1 MSELSG
7 RLWAIDEWGVVP
19 DIMVLGK
26 GMSGAIYPISAT
38 CFRPQLQAFFDSD
51 PFIHISTY
59 GGADLGCVA
68 CLAMLDQITE
78 PGFLEHVQEMGDR
91 FADGFD
97 RLQQKHPAIL
107 TGVRQRGLMIGLEMA
122 SDACGPLMT
131 RAMGE
136 HGVIAIF
143 SHLRPSSLQIMPPLI
158 IEAAEVDEVLDALDA
173 SLGEVARTLG
183 LS

>member
-1 MSELSG
+1 M
-7 RLWAIDEWGVVP
+7 
-19 DIMVLGK
+19 GK
-26 GMSGAIYPISAT
+26 GMSGAVYPISAT
-38 CFRPQLQAFFDSD
+38 CYRPPLQSFFDSD
-51 PFIHISTY
+51 PFVHISTY

-78 PGFLEHVQEMGDR
+78 PGFLEHVREMGDR
-91 FADGFD
+91 FAAGFE
-97 RLQQKHPAIL
+97 RLRHTHSAIF

-122 SDACGPLMT
+122 SDSCGPLMT

-158 IEAAEVDEVLDALDA
+158 INADEVDEVLDALDA
-173 SLGEVARTLG
+173 SFGSVAHTLG